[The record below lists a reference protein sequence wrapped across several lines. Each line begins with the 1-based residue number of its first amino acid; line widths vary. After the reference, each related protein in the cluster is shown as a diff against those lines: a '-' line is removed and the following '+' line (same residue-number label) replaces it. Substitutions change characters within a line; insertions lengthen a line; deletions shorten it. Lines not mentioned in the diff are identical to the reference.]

1 MARETDLD
9 KLRHSTAH
17 VMAEAVLELFPDAQI
32 AIGPSIENG
41 FYYDFELP
49 RALTQEDLDVITE
62 NMKAIMKEGK
72 PFIRKEVSRDEAR
85 EFFADQK

>member
-62 NMKAIMKEGK
+62 NMKAGRK
-72 PFIRKEVSRDEAR
+72 PESNPG
-85 EFFADQK
+85 